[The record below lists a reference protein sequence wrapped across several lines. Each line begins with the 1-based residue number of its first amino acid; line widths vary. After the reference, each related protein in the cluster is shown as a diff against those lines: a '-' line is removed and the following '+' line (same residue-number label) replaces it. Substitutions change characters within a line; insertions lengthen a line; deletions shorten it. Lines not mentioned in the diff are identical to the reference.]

1 MDGRQIGR
9 VTNSQRSFAP
19 AAPPYALTS
28 PAFRFRALASLAG
41 RAPLGGSREVAL
53 ATYFVARLVDDCLP
67 HREMATAARAERS
80 AAARGW
86 LGSVALP
93 TVVRAPLTKLA
104 DATASDLPDLAAA
117 LASAMKAVDGY
128 LDAPARL
135 ELDRLARAVEEPE
148 HLRP

>member
-9 VTNSQRSFAP
+9 VTNSQASFAP
-19 AAPPYALTS
+19 AAPLYALTT
-28 PAFRFRALASLAG
+28 PAFRFRALAALAG

-67 HREMATAARAERS
+67 HREMAAAVRAERS

-93 TVVRAPLTKLA
+93 AVVRAPLTKLA
-104 DATASDLPDLAAA
+104 DGTAGDLVDLAAP
-117 LASAMKAVDGY
+117 LANVIKAVDGY

-135 ELDRLARAVEEPE
+135 ELDRLSHALEARKHFPA
-148 HLRP
+148 